1 MPTSSVA
8 VRSLVLAVIGLGAAP
23 ALAQGP
29 DVTTVNPGQAPVPV
43 RNPRAPLPAPP
54 PGPIESRIVAIP
66 ERGDARIPRDL
77 LYTGTVRSRVSVPLP
92 ESASATTPA
101 PAVAPPGGPAGSGTP
116 PVVTVTPA
124 PSVAPAA
131 TPSTAAYTPPA
142 RPIAAATPPPD
153 PVSPPPADGALA
165 TIPFTGESA
174 NLSDIARV
182 ETERAAKDITHKRLR
197 QIEVRALATSDDIE
211 SRKISLARAL
221 VVRSYLIDL
230 GIKSRIEVSTF
241 SGDSE
246 RVDILMPNT
255 PPPQR
260 TAASTPPPAATPPP
274 PSQLMAA
281 ATPAPKPATPTPAG
295 GGAIAASIPFTRQSA
310 DLNDVAKSELDRVAK
325 NIAGKNLGQ
334 IELRAFA
341 TGADP
346 DSRKISLARALVVRS
361 YLIDRG
367 VRSRIEV
374 GAFAGDGERVDILVP
389 NS

>member
-8 VRSLVLAVIGLGAAP
+8 VRSLILAVIGLGAAP

-43 RNPRAPLPAPP
+43 RNPGAPLPPPP

-92 ESASATTPA
+92 ESASATTP

-116 PVVTVTPA
+116 PVVMVTPA
-124 PSVAPAA
+124 PSVVPAA
-131 TPSTAAYTPPA
+131 TPSIAAYAPPA
-142 RPIAAATPPPD
+142 RPIAPATPPPD
-153 PVSPPPADGALA
+153 SVSPPPADGALA
-165 TIPFTGESA
+165 TIPFTGGSA

-182 ETERAAKDITHKRLR
+182 ETERAAKDITRKKLR

-255 PPPQR
+255 PPPQP

-274 PSQLMAA
+274 PSRPMAA

-310 DLNDVAKSELDRVAK
+310 DLNDVARSELDRVAK

-346 DSRKISLARALVVRS
+346 DGRKISLARALVVRS

-367 VRSRIEV
+367 VKSRIEV
-374 GAFAGDGERVDILVP
+374 GAFSGDGERVDILVP